1 MYNRFYRVSTN
12 VFVASVPLGSF
23 DYKRVRLG
31 LALGPYMDL
40 SPDNFFLGGGGS
52 GLLFVLA
59 TAVLLVRYLICTKLN
74 HLC

>member
-31 LALGPYMDL
+31 LSLGPYMDL
-40 SPDNFFLGGGGS
+40 SPDNFFWGGEGVGY
-52 GLLFVLA
+52 
-59 TAVLLVRYLICTKLN
+59 YLC
-74 HLC
+74 

>member
-31 LALGPYMDL
+31 LSLGPYMDL

>member
-31 LALGPYMDL
+31 LSLGPYMDL
-40 SPDNFFLGGGGS
+40 SPDNFFFGGGS

>member
-31 LALGPYMDL
+31 LSLGPYMDL
-40 SPDNFFLGGGGS
+40 SPDNFFWGGGGEW
-52 GLLFVLA
+52 VI
-59 TAVLLVRYLICTKLN
+59 ICVSYS
-74 HLC
+74 CSAC

>member
-31 LALGPYMDL
+31 LSLGPYMDL
-40 SPDNFFLGGGGS
+40 SPDNFFLGGGVGY
-52 GLLFVLA
+52 
-59 TAVLLVRYLICTKLN
+59 YLC
-74 HLC
+74 